1 MVGFDCEACHLDGS
15 NPTPGV
21 IMTQSGSPAFPM
33 SCNGC
38 HGRAEPNA
46 GGSVTAAGLRR
57 HHWNAGVPCTPC
69 HADSEPSQGFDPA
82 GEQVLPPNYAALDIE
97 PCNRTP
103 DFLEDF
109 AGSALGLDNDGDD
122 AYDEADPDCARRRR
136 CGLGFELALVL
147 PPLFWLRRHRRR
159 ATA

>member
-1 MVGFDCEACHLDGS
+1 
-15 NPTPGV
+15 
-21 IMTQSGSPAFPM
+21 M